1 MAEAEI
7 RHIYELLTDNI
18 NQVSP
23 VDQGGTT
30 GMHMNFDC
38 REHVSWS
45 SQAETEAVNRSLPL
59 PRLAQPLY
67 GEMLEQLAICQHWP
81 VKPADSRE
89 RQVVKINVPT
99 LILQGR
105 YDAQTTTDRGK
116 RALEWLSNGTY
127 VEFPSLGHGA
137 TLNHCGRDI
146 GIAFINRPEIPP
158 NPSCTAALKPKFV
171 LPTTS
176 K

>member
-30 GMHMNFDC
+30 GMHLSFDC

-105 YDAQTTTDRGK
+105 YDAQP
-116 RALEWLSNGTY
+116 LPIEENVPWNG
-127 VEFPSLGHGA
+127 
-137 TLNHCGRDI
+137 
-146 GIAFINRPEIPP
+146 
-158 NPSCTAALKPKFV
+158 
-171 LPTTS
+171 
-176 K
+176 